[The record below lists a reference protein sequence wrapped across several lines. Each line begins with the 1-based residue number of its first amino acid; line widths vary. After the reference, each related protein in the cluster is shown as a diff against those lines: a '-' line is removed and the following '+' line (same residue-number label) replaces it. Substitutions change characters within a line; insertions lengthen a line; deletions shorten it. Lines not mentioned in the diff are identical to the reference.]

1 MPSRAPWWVSIA
13 LALLTLSTLTLVSCG
28 EEEAAPTNRPQAAAK
43 PPSVP
48 IAESPSAADKAIAVQ
63 VQRYFRRNAEPAP
76 WYDKLELIAVTDGVV
91 RIDTTLDLAE
101 PQDRKA
107 ADEIC
112 NLIQGSDVAD
122 FTPGHTVRGAHGEQ
136 VTCLHREQ

>member
-1 MPSRAPWWVSIA
+1 MPRRAPWWVSIA
-13 LALLTLSTLTLVSCG
+13 LALLILSTLALVSCG
-28 EEEAAPTNRPQAAAK
+28 EEAATPTNRPQTASE

-48 IAESPSAADKAIAVQ
+48 IAESPSGADKAIAVD
-63 VQRYFRRNAEPAP
+63 VQRYFRRNAAAAP
-76 WYDKLELIAVTDGVV
+76 WYSEIELIAVTDGVV
-91 RIDTTLDLAE
+91 RIDTTLDLDE
-101 PQDRKA
+101 PQGRKA

-136 VTCLHREQ
+136 VTCPHREE